1 MSFGKNKQ
9 KSSSSQTID
18 QTQTNTLS
26 PRAYDAIT
34 GQIGDV
40 KQQSYQMFDPST
52 IAQYL
57 NPNKQA
63 VIDASLAQADQADAQ
78 ARAQQ
83 QSDFAKAGAFGDKRR
98 GIYEAELAG
107 NQSRDR
113 ASLIAG
119 LESDAYDKAQ
129 SIAQS
134 ENTAGNAYNLSV
146 QQLISSLVGM
156 LSGEGTS
163 TTKGTQTGTQK
174 GTGTSFS
181 LSASDF
187 FPKGG

>member
-34 GQIGDV
+34 GQIGDMR
-40 KQQSYQMFDPST
+40 QRSYQMFDPST
-52 IAQYL
+52 ISQYL

-63 VIDASLAQADQADAQ
+63 VIDASLAQANQADAQ
-78 ARAQQ
+78 ARTQQ

-98 GIYEAELAG
+98 GVYEAELGAQ
-107 NQSRDR
+107 QSRDR

-129 SIAQS
+129 TIAQN
-134 ENTAGNAYNLSV
+134 ENTAGNAYDLSV
-146 QQLISSLVGM
+146 QQLISSLIGM

-174 GTGTSFS
+174 GSGTSFS
-181 LSASDF
+181 LSAKDF
-187 FPKGG
+187 FSKGG